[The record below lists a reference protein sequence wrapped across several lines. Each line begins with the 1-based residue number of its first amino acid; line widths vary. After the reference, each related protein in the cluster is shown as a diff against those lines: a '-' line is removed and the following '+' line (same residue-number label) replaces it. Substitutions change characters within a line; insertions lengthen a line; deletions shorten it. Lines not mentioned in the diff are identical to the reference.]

1 MSSPMPSTTAS
12 SSSRELMSALADGE
26 GDAQAAARRWADDA
40 DARQAWHTYH
50 LIGDV
55 LRSDDL
61 AVVPGRDAEFLAR
74 LRVRLAAEPPIV
86 APLPAA
92 ALPAARARRRWM
104 APAAVAAGFMAVAG
118 VLVMTRAIGP
128 LGEGGVP
135 LAAAPASQV
144 LPSGAIVVPVVAG
157 AAATDAPAPVANG
170 QLIRDAR
177 LDQYLRAHRGSPG
190 VVPGAAIGRVEAV
203 VLER

>member
-1 MSSPMPSTTAS
+1 MSPNPSATAS
-12 SSSRELMSALADGE
+12 PTGRELMSALADGAC
-26 GDAQAAARRWADDA
+26 DAQAAARCWTDDA

-61 AVVPGRDAEFLAR
+61 ACDPGRDADFLAR
-74 LRVRLAAEPPIV
+74 VRERLAAEPPIV
-86 APLPAA
+86 APLPATVPVA
-92 ALPAARARRRWM
+92 RRARRRWV
-104 APAAVAAGFMAVAG
+104 APAAAAAGFVAVAG
-118 VLVMTRAIGP
+118 VLVMTRAVGP
-128 LGEGGVP
+128 LGEGAVP
-135 LAAAPASQV
+135 MAAAPASQV
-144 LPSGAIVVPVVAG
+144 LPSGATVVPVVAG
-157 AAATDAPAPVANG
+157 ATAEAAAQPATG

-190 VVPGAAIGRVEAV
+190 AVPGATVGRIEAV